1 MYDFVHVYTRGM
13 KLSIIHVLKFNSWL
27 VVCTNPMVRTWSLCC
42 DYFDMNLRD
51 SIMKTSNF
59 WKKTK
64 LILILCGLHMSSELT
79 TTGHPLLGFM
89 YIWAYFTPIIRNLKV
104 RVLVLIQGF
113 ENTEVSISELLM
125 SFPSWVS
132 PSWCKVTEVMGLEHL
147 PFQQGKWRFSLYS
160 VSSSNYLSLTTLV
173 SGDNHSRKGVWKRSV
188 NSSFLYHFWSIR
200 SVVKRLE
207 RWLSG

>member
-1 MYDFVHVYTRGM
+1 MHSVLAHAVYVQDCISMYDFAHVYTRGM

-27 VVCTNPMVRTWSLCC
+27 VVCTNPMIRTWSLCC
-42 DYFDMNLRD
+42 LYFDMNLHD

-89 YIWAYFTPIIRNLKV
+89 YIRVYFTPIIRNLKV
-104 RVLVLIQGF
+104 RVLVLIQSF
-113 ENTEVSISELLM
+113 ENTEVNTSELLM

-132 PSWCKVTEVMGLEHL
+132 PSWCKVTEVMGHTARASALSAGQVEVL
-147 PFQQGKWRFSLYS
+147 PL
-160 VSSSNYLSLTTLV
+160 LCI
-173 SGDNHSRKGVWKRSV
+173 
-188 NSSFLYHFWSIR
+188 FL
-200 SVVKRLE
+200 
-207 RWLSG
+207 